1 MLAEW
6 PHQRQRESCRCSG
19 LDWCHICGMKRYQV
33 RRVPKAGLNW
43 SEAALLNDFSF
54 AWESRAAPFTEF
66 RALWDDERLHF
77 RFDCVDDDLILPDG
91 ATAKDR
97 VIDSDRVE
105 IFLAPDLTLKP
116 YYCFEMSPRG
126 DVLAYKAEFHRK
138 MDWSWKCDELK
149 LDAKIDGRH
158 YTVSGGL
165 PLKTLRELGVLKEGV
180 SEIIA
185 GVYRAEYFHNPDGTI
200 HPGWMPWVNPKTAK
214 PDFHVPE
221 SFGML
226 ELMP

>member
-1 MLAEW
+1 
-6 PHQRQRESCRCSG
+6 
-19 LDWCHICGMKRYQV
+19 MKRYQV
-33 RRVPKAGLNW
+33 RRVSQSGLNW
-43 SEAALLNDFSF
+43 SDAVLLNGFSF
-54 AWESRAAPFTEF
+54 PWESRATPFTEF

-97 VIDSDRVE
+97 VIASDRVE

-126 DVLAYKAEFHRK
+126 DVLAYKAEHYRQ
-138 MDWSWKCDELK
+138 MDWGWKCEELK
-149 LDAKIDGRH
+149 LAAKIDGRH
-158 YTVSGGL
+158 YTVGGSL
-165 PLKTLRELGVLKEGV
+165 PLKTLRELDVLKQGS

-185 GVYRAEYFHNPDGTI
+185 GIYRAEFFHNADGTI
-200 HPGWMPWVNPKTAK
+200 HNGWMPWVNPQTAK
-214 PDFHVPE
+214 PDFHVAE
-221 SFGML
+221 SFGRL